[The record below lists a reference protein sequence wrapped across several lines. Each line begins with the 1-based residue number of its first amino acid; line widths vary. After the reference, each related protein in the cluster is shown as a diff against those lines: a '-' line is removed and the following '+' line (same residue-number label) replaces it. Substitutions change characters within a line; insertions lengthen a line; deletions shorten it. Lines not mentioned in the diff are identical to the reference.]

1 MARIRAGDGRTAPST
16 RPVGGPARAGRIAG
30 AAAVLVVMATLM
42 VMAFGYVSDDGG
54 FAADAAEQ
62 AAATMRVV
70 RGIDAHGWWA
80 LPALVAGF
88 VILDVA
94 IGRASAAIRLN
105 RGVRTIGTSEARPGR
120 ASDSRMEGE

>member
-1 MARIRAGDGRTAPST
+1 MVRRQAADGRMAPSQ
-16 RPVGGPARAGRIAG
+16 RPVSGLARGGRIA
-30 AAAVLVVMATLM
+30 AASAILGVMAALM
-42 VMAFGYVSDDGG
+42 VLAFGYVSDDAG

-70 RGIDAHGWWA
+70 RGIDGYGWWA
-80 LPALVAGF
+80 LPAVVVGF

-94 IGRASAAIRLN
+94 IGRAAAAIRRN